1 MSHLTFYN
9 QFKCPSVSAS
19 SFYCAIIQGITMKHI
34 ALTIFYFLLFL
45 LQIKPTR
52 SYKYNSIFSF
62 GDSYTDTGN
71 LNVYV
76 LSKNLSISV
85 NTDKWPYG
93 ETFFHHPADRFS
105 DGRLILDFLAEEF
118 GLPFVEPYLAKKG
131 CFLRGANFAVA
142 GATALDP
149 TVLKQTSPAKSAIA
163 ALNTS
168 LNFQLKWFKELKPSL
183 CHERKE
189 CTKYFAS
196 SFFVVGEIGVN
207 DYNDML
213 ISGLNVTQVHHYVPK
228 IVDTIANA
236 IKGLIHEGARTL
248 LVPGNVPMGCL
259 PVLLT
264 LEIDEHP
271 SYDHSTG
278 CNRKINMLS
287 RYHNSLLLK
296 AIKELRLKYPHAK
309 IIYADYYKPLLNF
322 VRFPKR
328 YGFTSTP
335 LRVCCGKGGK
345 YNWNVNELCGMP
357 NVNACQDPSK
367 YIFWDG
373 VHLTEAAYHYIF
385 NSWLKGPYAQPPIQD
400 GHLH

>member
-1 MSHLTFYN
+1 M
-9 QFKCPSVSAS
+9 KRIAPS
-19 SFYCAIIQGITMKHI
+19 
-34 ALTIFYFLLFL
+34 IFSFLLFL
-45 LQIKPTR
+45 LQIQPTK

-85 NTDKWPYG
+85 NTEKWPYG
-93 ETFFHHPADRFS
+93 QTFFHHPADRFS

-118 GLPFVEPYLAKKG
+118 CLPFVEAYLAKKG
-131 CFLRGANFAVA
+131 CFRQGANFAVA

-149 TVLKQTSPAKSAIA
+149 TVLKQISLAKPAIVT

-183 CHERKE
+183 CHETKE
-189 CTKYFAS
+189 CRKYFDR
-196 SFFVVGEIGVN
+196 SFFVVGEIGLN
-207 DYNDML
+207 DYNNMFVN
-213 ISGLNVTQVHHYVPK
+213 GLNVTQVHHYVPK
-228 IVDTIANA
+228 VVDTIGNA
-236 IKGLIHEGARTL
+236 IKGLIYEGARTL

-259 PVLLT
+259 PTLLSS
-264 LEIDEHP
+264 ESDEQ
-271 SYDHSTG
+271 SFYDNRTG
-278 CNRKINMLS
+278 CIRRFNMLS
-287 RYHNSLLLK
+287 RYHNSLLLR
-296 AIKELRLKYPHAK
+296 AIKQLRVKYPHAK
-309 IIYADYYKPLLNF
+309 IIYADYYKPLINF
-322 VRFPKR
+322 VKFPQR

-345 YNWNVNELCGMP
+345 YNWNSSELCGMP
-357 NVNACQDPSK
+357 NVSACHDPSR

-373 VHLTEAAYHYIF
+373 VHLTEAAYHIIF

-400 GHLH
+400 AHLH